1 MQFVVLLRGVNA
13 GPRNRLKMDELRAA
27 LELAGFE
34 SVRTHVQ
41 SGNVVLAHRGGA
53 AAVAAGVR
61 KVLGDQFGLDVE
73 VIVRAARAFRA
84 IVADNPLREIATD
97 GQRQFVIFCSEAADP
112 DRLPAVAAPEV
123 LVARGTELHAWCPN
137 GVRDGKLM
145 GALGRRPPAPTTTF
159 RNWNTVAKLASMLN
173 ESGH

>member
-13 GPRNRLKMDELRAA
+13 GPRNRVKMDELRAA
-27 LELAGFE
+27 LEQAGFE

-41 SGNVVLAHRGGA
+41 SGNVVLTHRGDA

-61 KVLGDQFGLDVE
+61 KVLGDRFALDVG
-73 VIVRAARAFRA
+73 VVVRDEQAMRA

-97 GQRQFVIFCSEAADP
+97 GQRHFVIFCSEAADP
-112 DRLPAVAAPEV
+112 GRLPDVAAPEV
-123 LVARGTELHAWCPN
+123 LAARGTELHAWCPN

-145 GALGRRPPAPTTTF
+145 GALGRRPPAPETTF
-159 RNWNTVAKLASMLN
+159 RNWNTVAKLASMLD
-173 ESGH
+173 ESE